1 MIVDYEGTL
10 ASWGSPRSIILTTPQ
25 RAITTLTEL
34 TDDPANIVY
43 VMSSRMPE
51 EMERLFRQVNHLGL
65 IAENGCFVRKPDS
78 DEWSNLADKNRI
90 QKWKEAVSPILAYF
104 KVRSEG
110 SWIEERHCSLVFHHG
125 SAEDPLSA
133 GRLAAE
139 CADHI
144 NDACAGHGVHAIPVE
159 GALIVETS
167 STNKASA
174 AATVWKWSLEAAK
187 QSEELSRPDFLL
199 VIGDNRE
206 DEPVF
211 KWANKLEDAKGVDYT
226 MTVTL
231 GSQSTEARA
240 TLTQGVTG
248 VLSCLQQLA
257 APAETKT
264 AA

>member
-1 MIVDYEGTL
+1 
-10 ASWGSPRSIILTTPQ
+10 
-25 RAITTLTEL
+25 LTEL

-78 DEWSNLADKNRI
+78 DEWSNLADKHSI
-90 QKWKEAVSPILAYF
+90 QKWKTAVSPILAYF

-110 SWIEERHCSLVFHHG
+110 SWVEERHCSLVFHHG
-125 SAEDPLSA
+125 SAEDRLSA

-167 STNKASA
+167 STNKATA
-174 AATVWKWSLEAAK
+174 AAKVWKWSLEASK
-187 QSEELSRPDFLL
+187 QNEEVSKPDFLL
-199 VIGDNRE
+199 IIGDNRE

-211 KWANKLEDAKGVDYT
+211 RWANKLEDAKAVDYA

-231 GSQSTEARA
+231 GSRSTEARA

-248 VLSCLQQLA
+248 SFFFCPFIKL
-257 APAETKT
+257 TN
-264 AA
+264 